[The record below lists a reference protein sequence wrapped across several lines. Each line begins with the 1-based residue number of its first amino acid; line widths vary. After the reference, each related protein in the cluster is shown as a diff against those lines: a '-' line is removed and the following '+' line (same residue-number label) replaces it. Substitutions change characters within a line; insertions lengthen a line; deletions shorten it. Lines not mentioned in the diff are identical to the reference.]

1 MNNIDFVERF
11 IAGTK
16 EKQLQLSEFNG
27 SMNGCLYD
35 KRNDY
40 DQAFSVTRGDSVI
53 LSTKKE
59 LFDEYDRSE
68 GFSYSLIILTS
79 NLKEVYRIDSDNLF
93 DSDDGTTVYYSE
105 DKKLVLSRLF
115 RLAERSARKIDRL
128 LDSLVQGL
136 SDPADELPF

>member
-1 MNNIDFVERF
+1 
-11 IAGTK
+11 
-16 EKQLQLSEFNG
+16 
-27 SMNGCLYD
+27 MNGCLYD

-93 DSDDGTTVYYSE
+93 DTDDGTTVYYSE
-105 DKKLVLSRLF
+105 DKSSCCLACFGWRSVVRERLT
-115 RLAERSARKIDRL
+115 AYWI
-128 LDSLVQGL
+128 V
-136 SDPADELPF
+136 

>member
-1 MNNIDFVERF
+1 
-11 IAGTK
+11 
-16 EKQLQLSEFNG
+16 
-27 SMNGCLYD
+27 MNGCLYD

>member
-16 EKQLQLSEFNG
+16 EKQLQWSEFNG
-27 SMNGCLYD
+27 SMNGSLYD

-79 NLKEVYRIDSDNLF
+79 NLKEVYRIDTDNLF
-93 DSDDGTTVYYSE
+93 DSDYGTTVYYSE

>member
-16 EKQLQLSEFNG
+16 EKQLQWSEFNG
-27 SMNGCLYD
+27 SMNGRLYD

-93 DSDDGTTVYYSE
+93 DSDVGTTVYYSE